1 LGTPVLPPLPR
12 HGGDRNRTSPFAFT
26 GNKFEFRA
34 LGASQSL
41 AFPNTVLNTI
51 VAEAIDE
58 LADQLESDI
67 SDGHDLPESVTA
79 VVGDAYTEAQRV
91 IFGGDNYADEWHA
104 EAERRGLKNL
114 RTTPDA
120 LPEVLADQT
129 VQAFEKYEVLSHREL
144 ESRFEVWSEQYTIG
158 ANIEAETAASMA
170 RTMLLPAA
178 LRHIAL
184 VDAAGMDSLAADAR
198 ALVDEFAGAISE
210 LEEANQ
216 YPDGVEG
223 LDLAIYARD
232 NQLTA
237 LARVREL
244 GDQLEKVVAD
254 DLWPLPKYSEI
265 LFIK

>member
-1 LGTPVLPPLPR
+1 M
-12 HGGDRNRTSPFAFT
+12 HGGDRTRTSPFAFT

-34 LGASQSL
+34 LGSSMSL

-58 LADQLESDI
+58 LADQLESELG
-67 SDGHDLPESVTA
+67 SGGADLAEAVNA
-79 VVGDAYTEAQRV
+79 VVKDAYTQSKRV
-91 IFGGDNYADEWHA
+91 IFGGDNYAEEWHE
-104 EAERRGLKNL
+104 EAERRGLANL

-120 LPEVLADQT
+120 LPEVLSDQA
-129 VQAFEKYEVLSHREL
+129 VQAFEKYDVLSHREL
-144 ESRFEVWSEQYTIG
+144 ESRFEVWSEQYTMR
-158 ANIEAETAASMA
+158 ANIEAETAAMMA
-170 RTMLLPAA
+170 RTMLLPAG
-178 LRHIAL
+178 LRHVAL
-184 VDAAGMDSLAADAR
+184 VEAAGLGDLALEARSL
-198 ALVDEFAGAISE
+198 VSEFAEAIGA

-232 NQLTA
+232 SQMA
-237 LARVREL
+237 AMARVREL
-244 GDQLEKVVAD
+244 GDQLEKIVAD